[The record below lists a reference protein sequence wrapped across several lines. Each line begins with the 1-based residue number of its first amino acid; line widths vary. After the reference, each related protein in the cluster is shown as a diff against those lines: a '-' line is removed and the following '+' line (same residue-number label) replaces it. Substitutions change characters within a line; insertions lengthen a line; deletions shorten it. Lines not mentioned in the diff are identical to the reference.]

1 MEKNITAVEFK
12 LIIDAFIMWFNKVYS
27 LLSSVTIG
35 GVSLFGWLL
44 GLSAVTVVATIFHS
58 IGGVGS
64 VGLMDVLQGTAD
76 KHAKE
81 NRRKSK
87 K

>member
-1 MEKNITAVEFK
+1 MREIITAGEFS
-12 LIIDAFIMWFNKVYS
+12 LIIEAFVMWFQRVYAM
-27 LLSSVTIG
+27 LSSVSIG

-44 GLSAVTVVATIFHS
+44 GLAAVTVVATIFRS

-76 KHAKE
+76 KHIKE